1 MSDNTTDASSATSPW
16 VRAAM
21 ATVIGTLV
29 YFYLSGASVGQAL
42 IFGILFFGVFGFI
55 LSRMATKREKTEQAA
70 SAASAAVTQAV
81 EKSGVSPTAEPAPIA
96 DPAPVNED
104 PLVKPST
111 PLPGQAELA
120 DRDGEWSYMAPAET
134 DAPQDTTPSAAAEN
148 EEQLI
153 KPSTALPGQAEL
165 SGRKGTWRY
174 DPNPTPT

>member
-55 LSRMATKREKTEQAA
+55 LSRMATKREQTEQAA

-81 EKSGVSPTAEPAPIA
+81 ENQVYCQQPNLPQSQIRRPPTR
-96 DPAPVNED
+96 
-104 PLVKPST
+104 PL
-111 PLPGQAELA
+111 
-120 DRDGEWSYMAPAET
+120 
-134 DAPQDTTPSAAAEN
+134 
-148 EEQLI
+148 
-153 KPSTALPGQAEL
+153 
-165 SGRKGTWRY
+165 
-174 DPNPTPT
+174 